1 MHLFFVGLSCSIR
14 NLLHSTNLL
23 RCSLFA
29 SPRPGSNFLWNMV
42 KIGSFAGDSL
52 LQVLASLER
61 RLGNS
66 LGLSSDL
73 LSILDGLA
81 STNGLRLLQGSILGP
96 ELFSLLS
103 ITRSLLGLCLPW
115 FPGLLHELHDL
126 SSLSVPLSI
135 SSLLGGFLGSLISCD
150 GVSLPEGQPI
160 L

>member
-1 MHLFFVGLSCSIR
+1 
-14 NLLHSTNLL
+14 
-23 RCSLFA
+23 
-29 SPRPGSNFLWNMV
+29 MV

-61 RLGNS
+61 RLGDS

-81 STNGLRLLQGSILGP
+81 STNGLRLLQGSFLGP

-103 ITRSLLGLCLPW
+103 STRSLLGLCLPW
-115 FPGLLHELHDL
+115 FPGLLHDL

-135 SSLLGGFLGSLISCD
+135 SSLLGGFLGSLISC
-150 GVSLPEGQPI
+150 GVSLPEGQPLLQNKRTI
-160 L
+160 VKRVLKINSHCRLGLDTHRPDSLRTDFPSLGEKSSK